1 MATADISHFDKERKS
16 EKTVYKRRSSIFHT
30 RIITCDQTK
39 DNEGTSNENRFS
51 PNKVNEECIIQN
63 DEAFNLKEY
72 IEKLKQERK
81 DWQKEYKN
89 RKIQRKNLTK
99 QKTSVEEQGQ
109 VFDINILTES
119 DRVFLL
125 TRPDYEHICQ
135 NSRKTLDAALKISTL
150 SQHIHKLNKKFM
162 EKMENN
168 ISTATKNVIK
178 LSEQ

>member
-1 MATADISHFDKERKS
+1 M
-16 EKTVYKRRSSIFHT
+16 
-30 RIITCDQTK
+30 
-39 DNEGTSNENRFS
+39 EG
-51 PNKVNEECIIQN
+51 
-63 DEAFNLKEY
+63 
-72 IEKLKQERK
+72 
-81 DWQKEYKN
+81 
-89 RKIQRKNLTK
+89 
-99 QKTSVEEQGQ
+99 QGQ

>member
-1 MATADISHFDKERKS
+1 MATADISHFDKEHKS
-16 EKTVYKRRSSIFHT
+16 EKTVYKRRSSIFQT
-30 RIITCDQTK
+30 RIITYDQTK
-39 DNEGTSNENRFS
+39 GNEGTSNENRFS
-51 PNKVNEECIIQN
+51 PNKVNEEYIIQN

-99 QKTSVEEQGQ
+99 QKTSVEGQGQ
-109 VFDINILTES
+109 IFDINILTES
-119 DRVFLL
+119 DRVFLS
-125 TRPDYEHICQ
+125 TRPNYEHICQ

-150 SQHIHKLNKKFM
+150 SQHIYKLNKKFM

>member
-1 MATADISHFDKERKS
+1 MATVDVSHFDEERK
-16 EKTVYKRRSSIFHT
+16 EKAVYKRRSSIFQT
-30 RIITCDQTK
+30 RIATCDQTK
-39 DNEGTSNENRFS
+39 GNEGTSNKNRFS
-51 PNKVNEECIIQN
+51 PNKVNKECIVQN
-63 DEAFNLKEY
+63 DETFNLKEY

-99 QKTSVEEQGQ
+99 QKTSVAEQGQ
-109 VFDINILTES
+109 VFDINVLTES

-125 TRPDYEHICQ
+125 TCPDYEHICQ

-150 SQHIHKLNKKFM
+150 SQHIQKLNKKFM

-168 ISTATKNVIK
+168 ISIVTKNVIK
-178 LSEQ
+178 LSE